1 MNSVMNEGFNAD
13 SRETSSDGAEN
24 SVSSPIFSAEVRPGT
39 GDGAVNS
46 VISGPN
52 DSHNEVSKEDGAD
65 NTVSSILFSLNS
77 LDPADIE
84 DNVENGRNVS
94 VPDPDNTVTA
104 SNNEGC
110 DSEATVTLSVN
121 GKIENDKVLTKPTVP
136 EEEKSIEVKSV
147 KKRLGVTGPERKKLI
162 LKIALKDI
170 SPHIGKQVEP
180 NASFT
185 IETDKD
191 KNSNVLLSYA
201 CNKCKCIFFTMPGYE
216 MHMFHEH

>member
-1 MNSVMNEGFNAD
+1 M
-13 SRETSSDGAEN
+13 
-24 SVSSPIFSAEVRPGT
+24 
-39 GDGAVNS
+39 
-46 VISGPN
+46 
-52 DSHNEVSKEDGAD
+52 SKEDGAD
-65 NTVSSILFSLNS
+65 DTVSSILFSLNS
-77 LDPADIE
+77 LDRAHIE
-84 DNVENGRNVS
+84 DNGEDGRNVS

-121 GKIENDKVLTKPTVP
+121 GEIENDKVLTKPTVP
-136 EEEKSIEVKSV
+136 EEEKSVEVKSV
-147 KKRLGVTGPERKKLI
+147 KKRLGVTGPEKKKLI

-201 CNKCKCIFFTMPGYE
+201 CNKFKCIFFTMPGYE
-216 MHMFHEH
+216 THMFHKHQVRNFEKYPPTVIRKNVGSPSSPNGISS